1 MRRLLLL
8 SIILSITTAVG
19 ICSLPQACADSA
31 PVGSA
36 AVAAHDTDYAALES
50 AAQSMARGD
59 FDSARRDINQLSTA
73 GAESPIARE
82 LKHLLNS
89 YDQLIKKYQQLQQAG
104 YQDHL
109 TELEKA
115 VKTARQG
122 ESLLQACVAYDPNSE
137 EKANFEEKLR
147 RQNEENWLS
156 ALSQLTI
163 ADYLAEKL
171 PVKVQN
177 IDPNLTE
184 DIISRCLNF
193 AQALEKEDKGLEA
206 YNKVYGLLMQLD
218 DKKFD
223 YEDMYE
229 RLMRQANLKAIYVP
243 DPNQEGI
250 SWQVRCKDISFET
263 VYTAMIIL
271 NANYVEEPNFQEMTA
286 QALDCCLLFTETDEL
301 HQTFAQLRDEPL
313 VQQLRR
319 ELIRLKQDVASR
331 TSREFNYSHLLEVL
345 SRVIKINQRTLAL
358 PDEVII
364 AAFTSGVFDALDGR
378 TFIVWPSDVKDF
390 NKNIHNEFSGI
401 GIIIE
406 KNKNGVLVAESLLSG
421 DSPAFKAGLDAN
433 DLILNIDGKDT
444 KSINIEKAIS
454 LITGPPGTDVTLTIQ
469 RHGFD
474 LPRDFVVTRG
484 NVIVP
489 AIEGL
494 YRGKN
499 GDWEHFIDP
508 NKGLAYVRLISFSD
522 QVPVELN
529 STLEQ
534 LQKHNLRG
542 LILDLRYNPG
552 GMLSSAVKVADEFLT
567 EGDSIVSTRPRPP
580 QPGHT
585 DVATYDGGEFDN
597 LPLIVLINSS
607 SASASEIVS
616 GALKDH
622 HRALVIGTRSYGKGN
637 VQTIQKLSDSD
648 AEMKMTIAYYYLPS
662 GRRVHRDPKDKKN
675 KDYGVEPDI
684 TMELTS
690 KHLSEMFKVR
700 KDSRILCRQALLGL
714 DNNRKIYTPREI
726 LESDPQLALACLC
739 LQAKLM
745 PQMVALVSQNHPGLN

>member
-1 MRRLLLL
+1 M
-8 SIILSITTAVG
+8 AQG
-19 ICSLPQACADSA
+19 NF
-31 PVGSA
+31 
-36 AVAAHDTDYAALES
+36 ES
-50 AAQSMARGD
+50 ART
-59 FDSARRDINQLSTA
+59 DINQLSAA
-73 GAESPIARE
+73 GAESKIALE
-82 LKHLLNS
+82 LKNLLNS

-104 YQDHL
+104 YKDHL
-109 TELEKA
+109 AELEKA
-115 VKTARQG
+115 VKTAHQG
-122 ESLLQACVAYDPNSE
+122 EDLLQACAAYDPNSE
-137 EKANFEEKLR
+137 EKTKFEEKLR
-147 RQNEENWLS
+147 RQNEENWLT
-156 ALSQLTI
+156 ALNQLAI
-163 ADYLAEKL
+163 VDYLAEKL
-171 PVKVQN
+171 PAKTEN
-177 IDPNLTE
+177 IDPNLAE
-184 DIISRCLNF
+184 DIVNRCLNM

-206 YNKVYGLLMQLD
+206 YNKVYGMLMQLD
-218 DKKFD
+218 DKKYD

-229 RLMRQANLKAIYVP
+229 RFIRQANLKAIYVP

-263 VYTAMIIL
+263 VYTAMMIL
-271 NANYVEEPNFQEMTA
+271 NANYVEVPDFKEMTA
-286 QALDCCLLFTETDEL
+286 QALDCCLLFTETEEL
-301 HQTFAQLRDEPL
+301 RQTFAQLKDEPL
-313 VQQLRR
+313 VQQFRQ
-319 ELIRLKQDVASR
+319 ELIRLKQDAASR
-331 TSREFNYSHLLEVL
+331 TGQEFNYSYLLEVL
-345 SRVIKINQRTLAL
+345 SQVTKINQRTLAL

-401 GIIIE
+401 GIVIE
-406 KNKNGVLVAESLLSG
+406 KNKDGVLVAESLLSG

-433 DLILNIDGKDT
+433 DLILKIDGKDT
-444 KSINIEKAIS
+444 KSVNIEKAIR

-474 LPRDFVVTRG
+474 QPRDFVVTRG

-494 YRGKN
+494 YRGKD
-499 GDWEHFIDP
+499 GAWEHFIDRQ
-508 NKGLAYVRLISFSD
+508 KGLAYVRLISFSN
-522 QVPVELN
+522 QVPVELK

-534 LQKHNLRG
+534 LQKQNLRG

-552 GMLSSAVKVADEFLT
+552 GMLSSAVKIADEFLP

-580 QPGHT
+580 QQGHT
-585 DVATYDGGEFDN
+585 DVATNDGEEFDN

-616 GALKDH
+616 GALKDQ

-637 VQTIQKLSDSD
+637 VQTIQKLSDSE

-714 DNNRKIYTPREI
+714 DSNRKIYTPQEI

-745 PQMVALVSQNHPGLN
+745 PQMVALVSQNHPDLN